1 MGEMIDVWCGACK
14 AKWRCLEGSG
24 LLYGK
29 KEAIITAFS
38 ERERPRVVAQMEKSV
53 IPAYDFNFRITVCHH
68 CKNVVQVPV
77 LVTGE
82 DETHVGA
89 CPVCGRRVKLLTAA
103 LEQTACPV
111 CKNRALNVEADG
123 HWD

>member
-1 MGEMIDVWCGACK
+1 MGEIMDVWCGACQ

-29 KEAIITAFS
+29 KEAVIAAFP
-38 ERERPRVVAQMEKSV
+38 EQERPGVAAQMERSE
-53 IPAYDFNFRITVCHH
+53 IPAYDFNFRMTVCHH
-68 CKNVVQVPV
+68 CGNVVQVPV
-77 LVTGE
+77 LVTEE

-111 CKNRALNVEADG
+111 CRSRALKTKWDG